1 MTGKAG
7 RGFGGS
13 SDSDQSADE
22 LIRDIRNSKR
32 LPGVDA
38 VRLPGEQSHA
48 KRVENER
55 DGIPIA
61 TPLLRILDQ
70 LADDLRVQR
79 LL

>member
-1 MTGKAG
+1 MAH
-7 RGFGGS
+7 
-13 SDSDQSADE
+13 
-22 LIRDIRNSKR
+22 
-32 LPGVDA
+32 VD
-38 VRLPGEQSHA
+38 RIWMPGEQSHA